1 MNFQTR
7 PRAIVEKF
15 YFAPLP
21 WVLKKGLISMSINL
35 KANPFF
41 LDDEA
46 CTWVSETLASMTIN
60 EKIGQLFCPLG
71 ATDDESYLKML
82 TQEIGVGGIMY
93 RPAHAENV
101 LKTHG
106 TLQNNSKIPML
117 LAANLEAGGNG
128 AALEGSNF
136 AKPMG
141 VAATDDDEMGYWLG
155 RVACR
160 EGAALGLNWAFAPIV
175 DIDTNF
181 RNPITNLRTFGSD
194 HMRVIRMAKGYLRAA
209 DEAGLA
215 VSIKHFPG
223 DGVDERDQ
231 HLLTSVNSLS
241 CEEWDATYGEVYQ
254 TLINDGAKTVMVGHI
269 AQPAYQKALAEN
281 PSMYDKKTVP
291 ATLSKE
297 IMVGLLREKLGFN
310 GLIVTD
316 ATTMLGYLVAGERSK
331 LVPLSIARGADMF
344 LFNKNLEE
352 DYQAMFTG
360 YEEGI
365 LTEERVDEAVT
376 RILATKASLG
386 LHTKQKEG
394 TLVPPAEA
402 LNILHCKEH
411 TDKAVECA
419 DKAVTL
425 VKDTQSL
432 LPLSPTKT
440 KRVYLNVLETNQDL
454 DTPLKKA
461 WMEKLEAEGFEVHL
475 RNRDTNVDIMSAFMG
490 TGDDPQAMALMQE
503 IFEKVEDFK
512 NRYDLA
518 IYVSNY
524 ETASNNVVIRL
535 QWQGLM
541 GMGNDAP
548 WFVGEI
554 PTMFISHANPYHL
567 LDVPMIKTLVNAYTY
582 TPEVVDA
589 VVEKIMGR
597 SEFKGV
603 SPVDV
608 SCGREDTL
616 Y

>member
-1 MNFQTR
+1 MN
-7 PRAIVEKF
+7 
-15 YFAPLP
+15 
-21 WVLKKGLISMSINL
+21 INL

-46 CTWVSETLASMTIN
+46 CAWVNDTLDSMTLE

-71 ATDDESYLKML
+71 ATDDENYLEML
-82 TQEIGVGGIMY
+82 TKKIGVGGIMY
-93 RPAHAENV
+93 RPALALNV
-101 LKTHG
+101 QKTHDI
-106 TLQNNSKIPML
+106 LQKNSKIPML
-117 LAANLEAGGNG
+117 LAANLEAGGSG
-128 AALEGSNF
+128 AAIEGLNY

-155 RVACR
+155 RIACR

-175 DIDTNF
+175 DIDMNF

-194 HMRVIRMAKGYLRAA
+194 HKRVIRMAKGYLRAA
-209 DEAGLA
+209 DEANVA

-231 HLLTSVNSLS
+231 HLLTSVNTLS
-241 CEEWDATYGEVYQ
+241 CEEWDETYGEIYQ
-254 TLINDGAKTVMVGHI
+254 TLINDGAKTVMIGHI
-269 AQPAYQKALAEN
+269 AQPAYQKALADD
-281 PSMYDKKTVP
+281 PSKYDKKCVP

-316 ATTMLGYLVAGERSK
+316 ATPMLGYTVAGERSK
-331 LVPLSIARGADMF
+331 LVPLSIACGADMF

-352 DYQAMFTG
+352 DYDSMLTG
-360 YEEGI
+360 YKEGV
-365 LTEERVDEAVT
+365 LTDERLDEALI

-386 LHTKQKEG
+386 LHKKQAEG
-394 TLVPPAEA
+394 TLVPTPEA
-402 LNILHCKEH
+402 LSLLRCKEH
-411 TDKAVECA
+411 VDKAIECA

-425 VKDTQSL
+425 VKDTQNM
-432 LPLSPTKT
+432 LPLSPAKT
-440 KRVYLNVLETNQDL
+440 KRVYLNVLEHNQDI

-461 WMEKLEAEGFEVHL
+461 WKEKLEAEGFEVHL
-475 RNRDTNVDIMSAFMG
+475 RNRDTNVDIMSAFSG
-490 TGDDPQAMALMQE
+490 TSDDPHAIALMQE

-512 NRYDLA
+512 GRYDLA

-524 ETASNNVVIRL
+524 ETASNNVVVRL

-554 PTMFISHANPYHL
+554 PTMFISMANPYHL
-567 LDVPMIKTLVNAYTY
+567 LDVPMIKTYINAYTY

-589 VVEKIMGR
+589 VFEKIMGR
-597 SEFKGV
+597 SEFKGI
-603 SPVDV
+603 SPVDA